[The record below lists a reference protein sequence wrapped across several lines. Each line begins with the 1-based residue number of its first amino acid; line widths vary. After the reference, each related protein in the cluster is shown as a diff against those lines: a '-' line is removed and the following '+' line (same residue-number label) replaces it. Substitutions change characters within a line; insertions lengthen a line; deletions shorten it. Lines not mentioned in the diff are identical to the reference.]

1 MRGLRITE
9 PWNAARQTASNT
21 EGIALDRIGLIQV
34 DLEPDLVA
42 QEHECREIAL
52 GAIVRKS
59 AMAERRHQL
68 RLQEDGLLGRA
79 FGFGKPFEAIA
90 GNDRARGAIE
100 AETGPIVKAGDL
112 FQTREAVRW
121 RGGGKHGGSP

>member
-1 MRGLRITE
+1 MPQE
-9 PWNAARQTASNT
+9 
-21 EGIALDRIGLIQV
+21 LD
-34 DLEPDLVA
+34 
-42 QEHECREIAL
+42 HREIAL
-52 GAIVRKS
+52 GAVARKS

-68 RLQEDGLLGRA
+68 RLQQDRLLRRA

-100 AETGPIVKAGDL
+100 AETGPVVEAGDL
-112 FQTREAVRW
+112 FETQDCVRW